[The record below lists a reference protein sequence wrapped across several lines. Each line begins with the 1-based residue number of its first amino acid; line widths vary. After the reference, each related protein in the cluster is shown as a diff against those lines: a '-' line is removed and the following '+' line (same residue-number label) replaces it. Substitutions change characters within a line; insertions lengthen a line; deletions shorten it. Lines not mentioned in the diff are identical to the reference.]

1 MDETLVIV
9 TADHS
14 HTLSINGYQK
24 KGSNIL
30 GIARESKIDNI
41 PYTTLSYA
49 TGGPAGFQMEVGENG
64 KIHRKDPSREDT
76 TSYTYNQQ
84 AAILTGI
91 FLLNIFHWT
100 FSFIFLFS
108 KIRWEHAWRSR
119 CYGARY
125 GTNGSSISKSP
136 WTILCSSFDFL
147 RSQIRSFSRKLKYLP
162 NLNNK
167 RFLRLYDYRLIVGA
181 LLLTT
186 KVYSITKSK
195 KKYNEREIHNK
206 ICAMIFFNRF
216 IKWMCW

>member
-100 FSFIFLFS
+100 CSFIFYFQKLDENTHGGADVTVHAMGPMAHLFQRVHEQS
-108 KIRWEHAWRSR
+108 YVAHLISYAAKFGRFRENW
-119 CYGARY
+119 
-125 GTNGSSISKSP
+125 SICQT
-136 WTILCSSFDFL
+136 WTINVF
-147 RSQIRSFSRKLKYLP
+147 Y
-162 NLNNK
+162 
-167 RFLRLYDYRLIVGA
+167 
-181 LLLTT
+181 
-186 KVYSITKSK
+186 VY
-195 KKYNEREIHNK
+195 
-206 ICAMIFFNRF
+206 MI
-216 IKWMCW
+216 IDW